1 MKQKPAVL
9 DFKALYSFL
18 EALKAHNNKPWF
30 DSQREH
36 YQQLRL
42 DFLAFVADL
51 LERASLEDPNLA
63 GLEAKNCIFRIN
75 RDVRFSANKNPY
87 KTNFSAYLAQG
98 GKKFPGAGYYFHF
111 EPGASFMAAGI
122 WMPEA
127 PLLKS
132 IRQEIDYGFESFQ
145 EILSAPALG
154 AFELEGERLS
164 RPPKG
169 YEADN
174 PAIEFLKL
182 KSFVLTQ
189 PFEPANYPTNAA
201 LAGHFQKAISDL
213 APFVH
218 FLNQALASD

>member
-1 MKQKPAVL
+1 MKQQPGEL

-18 EALKAHNNKPWF
+18 TELKINNHKAWF
-30 DSQREH
+30 DGERDR

-42 DFLAFVADL
+42 DFIAFVADL
-51 LERASLEDPNLA
+51 IERASVVDPSLA
-63 GLEAKNCIFRIN
+63 GLEARNCIFRIN

-87 KTNFSAYLAQG
+87 KTNFSAYLAKG
-98 GKKFPGAGYYFHF
+98 GKKFPGAGYYMHF

-132 IRQEIDYGFESFQ
+132 LRQEIDYGFAAFQ
-145 EILSAPALG
+145 DLLAAPELG
-154 AFELEGERLS
+154 TFMFEGEQLT

-169 YEADN
+169 YEQDN
-174 PAIEFLKL
+174 PALQYLKY
-182 KSFVLTQ
+182 KSFVLKQ
-189 PFEPANYPTNAA
+189 SFDPTSVQSKAA
-201 LAGHFQKAISDL
+201 LLGYFQQSISHL

-218 FLNQALASD
+218 FLNQALITD

>member
-1 MKQKPAVL
+1 MKSQPAAL
-9 DFKALYSFL
+9 DFASLYSFL
-18 EALKAHNNKPWF
+18 EELKEHNYKAWF
-30 DSQREH
+30 DTQRER

-42 DFLAFVADL
+42 DFIAFVADL
-51 LERASLEDPNLA
+51 VERASLVDPNLA

-127 PLLKS
+127 PLLKN
-132 IRQEIDYGFESFQ
+132 IRQEIDYGFTAFK
-145 EILSAPALG
+145 EIVENPALG
-154 AFELEGERLS
+154 VFELESDRLS

-182 KSFVLTQ
+182 KSFVLSRSFDPLDFKSNTKL
-189 PFEPANYPTNAA
+189 AA
-201 LAGHFQKAISDL
+201 HFQENITTL
-213 APFVH
+213 VPFVE
-218 FLNQALASD
+218 FLNQALTTD

>member
-1 MKQKPAVL
+1 MKQQPATL

-18 EALKAHNNKPWF
+18 GDLKQNNNKAWF
-30 DSQREH
+30 DTQRDT

-42 DFLAFVADL
+42 DFMAFVGDL
-51 LERASLEDPNLA
+51 IERATLVDASLA

-87 KTNFSAYLAQG
+87 KTNFSAYLAKG

-127 PLLKS
+127 PLLKN
-132 IRQEIDYGFESFQ
+132 IRQEIDYGFTEFQ
-145 EILSAPALG
+145 KILEAPALG
-154 AFELEGERLS
+154 SFELEGDRLS

-169 YEADN
+169 YDVDN
-174 PAIEFLKL
+174 PAVEYLKL

-189 PFEPANYPTNAA
+189 PFDPAKFKDPTA
-201 LAGHFQKAISDL
+201 LAVHFQKAINDL
-213 APFVH
+213 GPFVH
-218 FLNQALASD
+218 FLNQALIAE

>member
-1 MKQKPAVL
+1 MKQQAGEL

-18 EALKAHNNKPWF
+18 TELKTNNHKPWF
-30 DSQREH
+30 DGERDR

-42 DFLAFVADL
+42 DFIAFVSDL
-51 LERASLEDPNLA
+51 IERAILVDPSLA

-87 KTNFSAYLAQG
+87 KTNFSAYLAKG

-132 IRQEIDYGFESFQ
+132 IRQEIDYGFASFQ
-145 EILSAPALG
+145 DILAAPALG
-154 AFELEGERLS
+154 DFELEGDRLS

-182 KSFVLTQ
+182 KSFVVTQ
-189 PFEPANYPTNAA
+189 PFDPAKFKSNDA
-201 LAGHFQKAISDL
+201 LANHFQQAITAL
-213 APFVH
+213 VPFVG
-218 FLNQALASD
+218 FLNQALVED

>member
-1 MKQKPAVL
+1 MKQQAGEL

-18 EALKAHNNKPWF
+18 TELKTNNHKAWF
-30 DSQREH
+30 DGERDR
-36 YQQLRL
+36 YQQLRI
-42 DFLAFVADL
+42 DFIAFVADL
-51 LERASLEDPNLA
+51 IERATLVDASLA

-87 KTNFSAYLAQG
+87 KTNFSAYLAKG

-132 IRQEIDYGFESFQ
+132 IRQEIDYGFTTFQ
-145 EILSAPALG
+145 EILAAPTLG
-154 AFELEGERLS
+154 SFELEGDRLS

-169 YEADN
+169 YEIDN
-174 PAIEFLKL
+174 PAVEYLKL
-182 KSFVLTQ
+182 KSFVLTK
-189 PFEPANYPTNAA
+189 PFDPAKFKDPTA
-201 LAGHFQKAISDL
+201 LAVYFQQAISDL
-213 APFVH
+213 GPFVH
-218 FLNQALASD
+218 FLNQALIAE

>member
-1 MKQKPAVL
+1 MKPQAAEL
-9 DFKALYSFL
+9 DFTLLYSFL
-18 EALKAHNNKPWF
+18 EALKEHNNKPWF
-30 DSQREH
+30 DTQREQ

-42 DFLAFVADL
+42 DFIAFVADL
-51 LERASLEDPNLA
+51 IERTSLVDPNLA

-87 KTNFSAYLAQG
+87 KTNFSAYLAKG

-111 EPGASFMAAGI
+111 EPNASFLAAGI

-132 IRQEIDYGFESFQ
+132 IRQEIDYGFAAFK
-145 EILSAPALG
+145 EILAAPALG
-154 AFELEGERLS
+154 AFELDGDRLS

-174 PAIEFLKL
+174 PAVEFLKL

-189 PFEPANYPTNAA
+189 PFDPAKFKTNAA
-201 LAGHFQKAISDL
+201 LAGHFQQAISDL
-213 APFVH
+213 VPFVD
-218 FLNQALASD
+218 FLNQALMAD

>member
-1 MKQKPAVL
+1 MKQQAEAL
-9 DFKALYSFL
+9 DFNTLFQFL
-18 EALKAHNNKPWF
+18 EALKANNQKLWF
-30 DSQREH
+30 DERRDH

-42 DFLAFVADL
+42 NFVSFVDAL
-51 LERASLEDPNLA
+51 IERAALIDPTLT

-87 KTNFSAYLAQG
+87 KTNFSAYLAKG

-127 PLLKS
+127 PLLKNL
-132 IRQEIDYGFESFQ
+132 RQEIDYGYETFYKLLQ
-145 EILSAPALG
+145 APAL
-154 AFELEGERLS
+154 ADFELEGERLS

-174 PAIEFLKL
+174 PAIEYLKL
-182 KSFVLTQ
+182 KSFVLTRAFDPLKFKNNESLADHFQ
-189 PFEPANYPTNAA
+189 EAIAA
-201 LAGHFQKAISDL
+201 LV
-213 APFVH
+213 PFVG
-218 FLNQALASD
+218 FLNQALVTD

>member
-1 MKQKPAVL
+1 MKQQPGEL

-18 EALKAHNNKPWF
+18 TALKPNNHKVWF
-30 DSQREH
+30 DGERDR

-42 DFLAFVADL
+42 DFIAFVADL
-51 LERASLEDPNLA
+51 IERASVVDPSLA

-87 KTNFSAYLAQG
+87 KTNFSAYLANG
-98 GKKFPGAGYYFHF
+98 GKKSPGAGYYMHF

-127 PLLKS
+127 PLLKN
-132 IRQEIDYGFESFQ
+132 IRQEIDYGFTAFQ
-145 EILSAPALG
+145 DILKAPALG
-154 AFELEGERLS
+154 AFTFEGEQLT

-169 YEADN
+169 YEQDH
-174 PAIEFLKL
+174 PALAYLKY
-182 KSFVLTQ
+182 KSFVLRQ
-189 PFEPANYPTNAA
+189 PFDPASFESNAA
-201 LAGHFQKAISDL
+201 LLRYFQESISQL

-218 FLNQALASD
+218 FLNQALITD